1 MSKHKIISFIKSGI
15 RIVGCIFGMLFFWG
29 NFFPMHA
36 FAFFLLAE
44 VLGVIEEFFEVASSP
59 VLSEYTDW
67 SGISVQH
74 LDPLEKLASEIGKE
88 VNGKPRQTWIHPGQV
103 FRDSDIW
110 KNGPDGAS
118 FGSKE

>member
-36 FAFFLLAE
+36 FAFLLLAE
-44 VLGVIEEFFEVASSP
+44 VLGVVEEFYEVTP
-59 VLSEYTDW
+59 WPIISEYTDW
-67 SGISVQH
+67 NGTLPGHHLNDPETWRGI
-74 LDPLEKLASEIGKE
+74 DSEG
-88 VNGKPRQTWIHPGQV
+88 
-103 FRDSDIW
+103 W

-118 FGSKE
+118 FGPKE

>member
-44 VLGVIEEFFEVASSP
+44 ALGVVEEFYEVTPSP
-59 VLSEYTDW
+59 MVPDYTDW
-67 SGISVQH
+67 SGTHHWSS
-74 LDPLEKLASEIGKE
+74 LDSEG
-88 VNGKPRQTWIHPGQV
+88 
-103 FRDSDIW
+103 W

-118 FGSKE
+118 FGPKE